1 MRFWMEMKGWFGF
14 AMGIRCQCGEGMEI
28 QLRTLVYQG
37 QVEIKNV
44 PVASCRACGR
54 TQVVEE
60 VKPELKA
67 LLKELGD
74 HPKSQL
80 VAFQEV
86 SSFTQELVEVADE
99 TTGNR
104 KEHWTEALRRIKVDE
119 LLDLLL
125 LARSLEE
132 HRWIEEI
139 EQELR
144 SWTQPV
150 SS

>member
-1 MRFWMEMKGWFGF
+1 MEMKGWFRF
-14 AMGIRCQCGEGMEI
+14 AMGIRCQCGETMEI

-44 PVASCRACGR
+44 PVTSCRACGR

-86 SSFTQELVEVADE
+86 SSFTQVLVEAADE
-99 TTGNR
+99 ATGNG
-104 KEHWTEALRRIKVDE
+104 KEHWTEAMRRIKVDE

-125 LARSLEE
+125 LARSLGDA
-132 HRWIEEI
+132 RWMEEI
-139 EQELR
+139 EEELR
-144 SWTQPV
+144 AWAQPV
-150 SS
+150 ST